1 VLNVGG
7 FPPYPRALSNA
18 YGLAM
23 DEERSFEGPRAT
35 RIDMTPGWEE
45 FIEAR
50 ERFLARLRAQSEL
63 AALEAAWR
71 APVTSPPGG
80 PPA

>member
-1 VLNVGG
+1 
-7 FPPYPRALSNA
+7 
-18 YGLAM
+18 M
-23 DEERSFEGPRAT
+23 DEERPLDERRAIRT
-35 RIDMTPGWEE
+35 DMTPGWEQ
-45 FIEAR
+45 FVEAR
-50 ERFLARLRAQSEL
+50 ERFLARLRAQSEV